1 MLRWLLS
8 IVFIAHGFAHLVGFV
23 VPWGLWEVK
32 DAPYKTTLLADRI
45 DVGDI
50 GIRVF
55 GLLWLVTALAF
66 IIAGIAGFAGQ
77 LWWPFAAVV
86 AVFSLVLGILG
97 LPETRIGVVVDAVI
111 LILLTL
117 GVRVGWLLTSQ
128 G

>member
-8 IVFIAHGFAHLVGFV
+8 IVFMAHGLAHLVGFV

-32 DAPYKTTLLADRI
+32 DAPYRTTLLAGRV
-45 DVGDI
+45 DVGDT

-55 GLLWLVTALAF
+55 GLLWLGVALAF
-66 IIAGIAGFAGQ
+66 IIAGIAGFVGQ
-77 LWWPFAAVV
+77 LWWPFAIGV
-86 AVFSLVLGILG
+86 ALFSLVLGTLG
-97 LPETRIGVVVDAVI
+97 WPDTRIGVVVDVVI

-117 GVRVGWLLTSQ
+117 GVRAGWLPMSQ